1 MEFFITA
8 VIFLSLAVYINIS
21 FKSLALNRSKSY
33 LGILD
38 RLGDRYKIIAA
49 TPVLII
55 IGLILLLS
63 IFGKIQSAQLF
74 MRGHGESNALI
85 TLLLLFTLCIYLM
98 TDSSVRQ
105 RKNTL
110 EHSQAII
117 DPPKIYKQAKL
128 FTNINGIALI
138 SFGSIC
144 TWFIFLKAFA

>member
-1 MEFFITA
+1 
-8 VIFLSLAVYINIS
+8 
-21 FKSLALNRSKSY
+21 
-33 LGILD
+33 
-38 RLGDRYKIIAA
+38 
-49 TPVLII
+49 
-55 IGLILLLS
+55 
-63 IFGKIQSAQLF
+63 
-74 MRGHGESNALI
+74 
-85 TLLLLFTLCIYLM
+85 M